1 MLLLYEKLP
10 VKQKNGRENKKQKI
24 ENIREQVKNIGT
36 GNPGGKEPLLQL

>member
-10 VKQKNGRENKKQKI
+10 VKQKNGR